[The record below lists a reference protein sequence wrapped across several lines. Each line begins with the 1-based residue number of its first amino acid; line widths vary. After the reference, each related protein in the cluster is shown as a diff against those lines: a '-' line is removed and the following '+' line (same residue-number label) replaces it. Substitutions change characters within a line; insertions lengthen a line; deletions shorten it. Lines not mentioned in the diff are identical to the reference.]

1 MSEFSA
7 LLRRG
12 IRLPPAGWT
21 LAAMLAF
28 YVLAGLFGRDPWKGE
43 DAIHIGAAWNML
55 QYGDWLSPD
64 LAGRPFHEPPLYYW
78 TAALTGGAHPC
89 RRLPAGRA
97 RSPHLRRAPTS
108 SCP

>member
-12 IRLPPAGWT
+12 IRLPPVGWV

-43 DAIHIGAAWNML
+43 DAIHIGTAWHML
-55 QYGDWLSPD
+55 HYGD
-64 LAGRPFHEPPLYYW
+64 
-78 TAALTGGAHPC
+78 
-89 RRLPAGRA
+89 
-97 RSPHLRRAPTS
+97 
-108 SCP
+108 

>member
-1 MSEFSA
+1 MAEFA
-7 LLRRG
+7 TQIRRG

-43 DAIHIGAAWNML
+43 DAIHIGTAWNML
-55 QYGDWLSPD
+55 HYSDWLSPD

-78 TAALTGGAHPC
+78 TD
-89 RRLPAGRA
+89 RK
-97 RSPHLRRAPTS
+97 SVV
-108 SCP
+108 